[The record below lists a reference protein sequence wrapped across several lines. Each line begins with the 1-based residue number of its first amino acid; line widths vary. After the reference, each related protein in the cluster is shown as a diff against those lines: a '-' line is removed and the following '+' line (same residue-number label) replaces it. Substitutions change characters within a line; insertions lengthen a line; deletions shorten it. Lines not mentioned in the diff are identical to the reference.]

1 MWSVR
6 STRQIALAAGVA
18 ALIGM
23 GGLSACSTTKE
34 KPAETKAPTETSAPG
49 TQNSPQPT
57 EKAPRIEPGGNSF
70 SPSVKAPSAP
80 TALPGNVITGG

>member
-1 MWSVR
+1 MWSLR

-18 ALIGM
+18 AVVGM
-23 GGLSACSTTKE
+23 GALSACTTKE
-34 KPAETKAPTETSAPG
+34 KPTETKSPTETSAPG
-49 TQNSPQPT
+49 TQNTPQPT

-80 TALPGNVITGG
+80 TALRGNVITGG